1 MFCLQ
6 VEIANYK
13 DIIKLKAF
21 FWEAWRQ
28 AGPNALGFTGAT
40 ESIVEEIASTD
51 HLKSLIEGKD
61 TKTFICYSDDNIV
74 GFCTNRRI
82 DDQTV
87 ELAGLIV
94 LQELIGRGIGS
105 MLLEKAKSG
114 AISDNFC
121 SMIVKTE
128 AYNKRAILF
137 YTKKGFKK
145 IDEREED
152 VLGTKVK
159 IVELVINLKEKCEQ
173 LY

>member
-1 MFCLQ
+1 MSCLQ
-6 VEIANYK
+6 VEIVNYD
-13 DIIKLKAF
+13 DITELRTF
-21 FWEAWRQ
+21 FQEAWRQ

-40 ESIVEEIASTD
+40 ENVVEEIASTE
-51 HLKSLIEGKD
+51 HLKSLIEDKD
-61 TKTFICYSDDNIV
+61 TTIFICKMDDKIV

-87 ELAGLIV
+87 ELAGIIV
-94 LQELIGRGIGS
+94 LQELTGRGIGS
-105 MLLEKAKSG
+105 MLFEKAKSE

-121 SMIVKTE
+121 FMVVKTE
-128 AYNKRAILF
+128 AYNRRAISF

-159 IVELVINLKEKCEQ
+159 IANLVINLKEKSE
-173 LY
+173 